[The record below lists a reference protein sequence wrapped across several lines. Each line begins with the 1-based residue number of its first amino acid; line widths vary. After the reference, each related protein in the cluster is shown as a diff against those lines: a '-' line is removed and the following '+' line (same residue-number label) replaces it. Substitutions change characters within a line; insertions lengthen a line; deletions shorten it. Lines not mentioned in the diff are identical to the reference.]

1 MKGPQKQ
8 AAERWGQRAEILTA
22 WLLRLKGYVILER
35 RLVTPAG
42 DFDIVTRHGLVL
54 LIVEVKARH

>member
-8 AAERWGQRAEILTA
+8 AAARWGQRAEILTA

-42 DFDIVTRHGLVL
+42 
-54 LIVEVKARH
+54 